1 MADHFLDT
9 SALAKHYRME
19 PGTDVID
26 ALLADPNHRHF
37 VSRLAVV
44 EFHSALA
51 KSVRAGLLT
60 PREFAVLTA
69 RFRADVKDKQ
79 FEVVRVLVPHFRR
92 AEECIRRLGARLN
105 LRTLDAIQMA
115 IDLVLNESSHS
126 LVFVSSDRSLCG
138 VASSEGLSVLNPELP
153 T

>member
-37 VSRLAVV
+37 ISRLAVV

-60 PREFAVLTA
+60 PREFEALTT
-69 RFRADVKDKQ
+69 RFRADVKDKR

-115 IDLVLNESSHS
+115 IDLV
-126 LVFVSSDRSLCG
+126 
-138 VASSEGLSVLNPELP
+138 
-153 T
+153 